1 MRPVPLLALLLCAAG
16 PAAAQSVFDRAAG
29 LYGDATD
36 PALSCAANPH
46 ELSFIDSPPHA
57 FFTWAEPAPDA
68 QGRMRRVDRYD
79 LEGVTDTTLLLELE
93 GSPERT
99 ADGRRPVWILRLTV
113 DGYCWGRQDWPLI
126 RCERPQ
132 LRCDQPVS

>member
-1 MRPVPLLALLLCAAG
+1 MRLALALICLVAA
-16 PAAAQSVFDRAAG
+16 PAAAQSVVERAAG

-36 PALSCAANPH
+36 PAHSCAANPH
-46 ELSFIDSPPHA
+46 RLDFMDNPPHA
-57 FFTWAEPAPDA
+57 ILTWDRPAPDA
-68 QGRMRRVDRYD
+68 LGRMRSVERYD
-79 LEGVTDTTLLLELE
+79 LEGATDTSLILELE

-99 ADGRRPVWILRLTV
+99 ADGGRPVWILRLTPE
-113 DGYCWGRQDWPLI
+113 GYCWGRQDWPLI

>member
-1 MRPVPLLALLLCAAG
+1 MRRAALTALLALCAA

-29 LYGDATD
+29 LYGDASD

-79 LEGVTDTTLLLELE
+79 LEGATDTALLLELE

-132 LRCDQPVS
+132 LRCDRPVS

>member
-1 MRPVPLLALLLCAAG
+1 MRAALVLLPLLAAA
-16 PAAAQSVFDRAAG
+16 PVQAQSVFDRAAG

-36 PALSCAANPH
+36 PALSCSANPH
-46 ELSFIDSPPHA
+46 DLGFMSNPPHA
-57 FFTWAEPAPDA
+57 LFTWTKPAADA
-68 QGRMRRVDRYD
+68 QGRMRTVDRYD
-79 LEGVTDTTLLLELE
+79 LEGATDNTLLLELE

-126 RCERPQ
+126 RCERQ
-132 LRCDQPVS
+132 QIRCDQPVS

>member
-1 MRPVPLLALLLCAAG
+1 MRAVLALLFLLAA
-16 PAAAQSVFDRAAG
+16 PAQAQSVFDRAAG

-68 QGRMRRVDRYD
+68 QGRMRSVDRYD
-79 LEGVTDTTLLLELE
+79 LEGVTDNALFLELE